1 MTETI
6 EAKYKAT
13 IPGKS
18 SIEIEHGDM
27 PLDLHKMIVWIMGM
41 PEEARALLPEYE
53 RLRGEK

>member
-13 IPGKS
+13 IPSKS
-18 SIEIEHGDM
+18 RIEIEHGAL
-27 PLDLHKMIVWIMGM
+27 PLELNKLIVWIMIK